1 MARLRTIPPP
11 PGALQAPAGEKA
23 PTTPR
28 LRARRSAGARA
39 ATASAPLAAALIAAC
54 LCVVA
59 APPARAHPHG
69 WIDVTVSV
77 LFDRSG
83 KACGLRQHWLFDEFY
98 STFATEG
105 LAPSGEEQALQDG
118 IDALMRENMTNL
130 AEFGYFTRV
139 VRAGADVTFG
149 PVAEMAASMHGQRLG
164 MSFVLPFSAPLDLA
178 AAPLTYAIFDP
189 TYYIEMLHAET
200 KGAISLE
207 DAPPGCTFAMETPNP
222 DADWVALA
230 SSLDR
235 NQSAGDGLGAVFAEK
250 VTVACE

>member
-11 PGALQAPAGEKA
+11 PAALQAPAGEQA

-28 LRARRSAGARA
+28 LRPRCSSRTRA
-39 ATASAPLAAALIAAC
+39 ATRSASLAATLIAAC
-54 LCVVA
+54 LCTVA
-59 APPARAHPHG
+59 AAPARAHPHG
-69 WIDVTVSV
+69 WVDVTVSV

-83 KACGLRQHWLFDEFY
+83 KAAGLRQHWLFDEFY

-139 VRAGADVTFG
+139 VHAGEDVAFG
-149 PVAEMAASMHGQRLG
+149 PAAEMATSMHGQRLG
-164 MSFVLPFSAPLDLA
+164 MSFVLPFSVPLDLA

-200 KGAISLE
+200 QDAIALE
-207 DAPPGCTFAMETPNP
+207 DAPPGCTFVMETPNP

-230 SSLDR
+230 ASLDR
-235 NQSAGDGLGAVFAEK
+235 GQSAGDGLGSAFAEK